1 MMKYWIAAACF
12 ASSWMLGAEEP
23 ETFNYSQADNLK
35 VRALENYN
43 NALRTEV
50 PGESIKMLLQSIR
63 ENPRN
68 ESPRWW
74 LVRIAVENKSLNQ
87 TGKELF
93 AIALDNP
100 RLPRLSN
107 VALDMMLYGRNNI
120 GKEER
125 SRICQDILTVLRGN
139 SWERAQ
145 GTENF
150 SALLNLLYR
159 YNFLA
164 YDRATYLD
172 GETAFDRSWDALTPA
187 QRQMYAGLFLSYFAN
202 VVKYKDQSNPFWFP
216 FGKTPY
222 EETVDR
228 VRAMVLS
235 ALAPKAEGFRMED
248 LDAVAIAVENLND
261 LELLK
266 AYEKALVNTD
276 YLKNP
281 NNANTLAYLKAV
293 LNYDLDDA
301 ERLASFAVLQE
312 NNAAF
317 WDTLAWVYYRQ
328 KKYDKAKEAI
338 LKAFNGKDIQFGE
351 NVINEHAGD
360 IFAAAGD
367 KVKAKEYYQKALQS
381 DAEVRFEKS
390 AVEQKLKA
398 LEQD

>member
-1 MMKYWIAAACF
+1 MMKYWIAAVCF
-12 ASSWMLGAEEP
+12 ASLWILGAEEP
-23 ETFNYSQADNLK
+23 ETFNYSQAPNLK

-43 NALRTEV
+43 NALHTEV

-74 LVRIAVENKSLNQ
+74 LIRIAVENKSLNQ

-93 AIALDNP
+93 AIALEEP

-125 SRICQDILTVLRGN
+125 SSICQNILTILSEN
-139 SWERAQ
+139 NWDCAQ
-145 GTENF
+145 GTDNF
-150 SALLNLLYR
+150 PALLNLLYR

-172 GETAFDRSWDALTPA
+172 GEAAFDRSWEALTPE
-187 QRQMYAGLFLSYFAN
+187 QKQLYAGLFLSYFAN
-202 VVKYKDQSNPFWFP
+202 VAKYKDKSNPFWFP

-228 VRAMVLS
+228 VHVMAQSVLT
-235 ALAPKAEGFRMED
+235 PKPQGYRMED
-248 LDAVAIAVENLND
+248 LDAVAIAIENLND

-312 NNAAF
+312 NSAAF
-317 WDTLAWVYYRQ
+317 WDTLAWVYYQQ
-328 KKYDKAKEAI
+328 KKYDKAREAI
-338 LKAFNGKDIQFGE
+338 QKAFNGKDIQLGE

-360 IFAAAGD
+360 IFAASGD
-367 KVKAKEYYQKALQS
+367 KVKAKEYYQKALAS

>member
-1 MMKYWIAAACF
+1 MMKYWIAAVCF
-12 ASSWMLGAEEP
+12 ASSWLLGAEEP
-23 ETFNYSQADNLK
+23 ETFNYSQAPNLK

-43 NALRTEV
+43 NALHTEV

-68 ESPRWW
+68 ESPCWW
-74 LVRIAVENKSLNQ
+74 LVRFAVENKSLNQ

-120 GKEER
+120 NKEER
-125 SRICQDILTVLRGN
+125 SSICQNILTILSENNWVRV
-139 SWERAQ
+139 Q
-145 GTENF
+145 GTSNF
-150 SALLNLLYR
+150 PALLNLLYR

-164 YDRATYLD
+164 CDQATYLD
-172 GETAFDRSWDALTPA
+172 GDAAFDRCWQSLTPDQ
-187 QRQMYAGLFLSYFAN
+187 QRQYAGLFLSYFAN
-202 VVKYKDQSNPFWFP
+202 VAKYKDKDNPFWFP

-222 EETVDR
+222 QQTVDR
-228 VRAMVLS
+228 VRSLADSV
-235 ALAPKAEGFRMED
+235 LAPKPEGYRMED
-248 LDAVAIAVENLND
+248 LDAVAITIECLND
-261 LELLK
+261 LALLK

-281 NNANTLAYLKAV
+281 GNANTLAYLKAV
-293 LNYDLDDA
+293 LKYDLDDA

-317 WDTLAWVYYRQ
+317 WDTLAWVYYQ
-328 KKYDKAKEAI
+328 QQKYDKAKEAI
-338 LKAFNGKDIQFGE
+338 QKAFNGKDIQLGE

-360 IFAAAGD
+360 IYAAAGD
-367 KVKAKEYYQKALQS
+367 QAKAKEYYQRALQS
-381 DAEVRFEKS
+381 DAEVRFDKS

-398 LEQD
+398 LEHN